1 MKKYIVLLFISLFGF
16 AQQTPAPK
24 QSKSIL
30 ILGAKAHL
38 GNGQVIDNSL
48 ISIIDGKIATIGDA
62 TVMKPAKH
70 DIMIEAA
77 GKHVYPG
84 FIAPNSTLGLVEID
98 AVRASDDESELG
110 DFNPHVRSIIAYNA
124 ESKLVETTRPN
135 GVLLAQITPR
145 GGRIPGTSSIVQL
158 DAWNWE
164 DATIKGNDGI
174 HLNWPRSYSRAGWWA
189 EPGGIEM
196 NKNYDPQVKAIQEY
210 FDNAFA
216 YLGSKNA
223 KKDIPFEAMNGLQS
237 GEKTLFV
244 NANGEK
250 EIIDA
255 ILFKKKNNIKNMTII
270 GGYYAFRV
278 ANLLKENNV
287 SVLLKRVHDLP
298 LLEDEDVN
306 LPYKNAKLLMDAGV
320 LVGLQNSGDMERMQ
334 VRNLPFYAGTC
345 VAWGMDKEKA
355 LQLITSNS
363 AKILGIDANY
373 GTLES
378 GKSATLFISE
388 GDALDMKTNK
398 ITTAFIDG
406 RQISL
411 ESHQTELY
419 ERYKEKFMTNLKRI
433 FSLVMIDFCYA

>member
-1 MKKYIVLLFISLFGF
+1 MKKYIVILFISLFGF
-16 AQQTPAPK
+16 AQQTPALK
-24 QSKSIL
+24 QSKTIL

-38 GNGQVIDNSL
+38 GNGQVIENSL
-48 ISIIDGKIATIGDA
+48 ISIKEGIIATIGDA
-62 TVMKPAKH
+62 TVMKVAKH
-70 DIMIEAA
+70 DITIDAS

-98 AVRASDDESELG
+98 AVRASDDESEIG
-110 DFNPHVRSIIAYNA
+110 EFNPHVRSIIAYNA

-145 GGRIPGTSSIVQL
+145 GGRIAGTSSIVQL

-164 DATIKGNDGI
+164 DAAVKTNDGI

-196 NKNYDPQVKAIQEY
+196 NKNYDPQIKEIQAY

-216 YLGSKNA
+216 YLDSKNA
-223 KKDIPFEAMNGLQS
+223 KKDIPFEAMKGLQS
-237 GEKTLFV
+237 GEKTLYI

-255 ILFKKKNNIKNMTII
+255 VLFKKKNKIKKMVIV
-270 GGYYAFRV
+270 GGYYAFKA
-278 ANLLKENNV
+278 ANLLKENEV
-287 SVLLKRVHDLP
+287 GVLLKRVHDLP

-306 LPYKNAKLLMDAGV
+306 LPYKNAKLLVDAGV
-320 LVGLQNSGDMERMQ
+320 LVALQNAGNMERMQ
-334 VRNLPFYAGTC
+334 TRNLPFYAGTC
-345 VAWGMDKEKA
+345 AAWGLTKEQA
-355 LQLITSNS
+355 LQLITGNS
-363 AKILGIDANY
+363 AKLLGIDNQY

-388 GDALDMKTNK
+388 GDALDMKTNL
-398 ITTAFIDG
+398 ISFAFIDG

-411 ESHQTELY
+411 ESHHTELY
-419 ERYKEKFMTNLKRI
+419 ERYKGKFEQQKK
-433 FSLVMIDFCYA
+433 

>member
-1 MKKYIVLLFISLFGF
+1 MKKYIVLLFISLLGF

-30 ILGAKAHL
+30 IIGAKAHL
-38 GNGQVIDNSL
+38 GNGQVIENSL

-62 TVMKPAKH
+62 TIMKPAKH
-70 DIMIEAA
+70 DIVIEAS

-98 AVRASDDESELG
+98 AVRASDDESEIG
-110 DFNPHVRSIIAYNA
+110 EFNPHVRSIIAYNS
-124 ESKLVETTRPN
+124 ESVVTETTRPN

-145 GGRIPGTSSIVQL
+145 GGRISGTSSIVQL

-164 DATIKGNDGI
+164 DAAIKENDGI

-189 EPGGIEM
+189 EPGGIEA
-196 NKNYDPQVKAIQEY
+196 NKNYEPQIKAIQDY

-216 YLGSKNA
+216 YLNTKNN
-223 KKDIPFEAMNGLQS
+223 KKDIPFEAMKGLQN
-237 GEKTLFV
+237 GEKKLYIHV
-244 NANGEK
+244 NGEK

-255 ILFKKKNNIKNMTII
+255 VLFKKKNNVKNIVI
-270 GGYYAFRV
+270 VGGYYAFKV
-278 ANLLKENNV
+278 STLLKENNV
-287 SVLLKRVHDLP
+287 AVLLKRVHDLP

-306 LPYKNAKLLMDAGV
+306 LPYKNAKMLVDAGV
-320 LVGLQNSGDMERMQ
+320 LVGLENAGDMERMQ
-334 VRNLPFYAGTC
+334 TRNLPFYAGTC
-345 VAWGMDKEKA
+345 AAWGLSKEQA
-355 LQLITSNS
+355 LQLITGNT
-363 AKILGIDANY
+363 AKILGIDNQY

-388 GDALDMKTNK
+388 GDPLDMKTN
-398 ITTAFIDG
+398 IISFAFIDG

-411 ESHQTELY
+411 QSHHTELY
-419 ERYKEKFMTNLKRI
+419 ERYKGKFEQQKK
-433 FSLVMIDFCYA
+433 

>member
-1 MKKYIVLLFISLFGF
+1 MKKYIVILFISLFGF
-16 AQQTPAPK
+16 AQQTPALK
-24 QSKSIL
+24 QSKTIL

-38 GNGQVIDNSL
+38 GNGQVIENSL
-48 ISIIDGKIATIGDA
+48 ISIKEGKIATIGDA

-70 DIMIEAA
+70 DIVIEAS

-98 AVRASDDESELG
+98 AVRASDDESEIG
-110 DFNPHVRSIIAYNA
+110 EFNPHVRSIIAYNA

-145 GGRIPGTSSIVQL
+145 GGRIAGTSSIVQL

-164 DATIKGNDGI
+164 DAAVKINDGI

-196 NKNYDPQVKAIQEY
+196 NKNYDPQIKEIQAY

-216 YLGSKNA
+216 YLDSKNT
-223 KKDIPFEAMNGLQS
+223 KKDIPFEAMKGLQS
-237 GEKTLFV
+237 GEKVLYI

-255 ILFKKKNNIKNMTII
+255 VLFKKKNKIKKMVIV
-270 GGYYAFRV
+270 GGYYAFKV
-278 ANLLKENNV
+278 ANLLKENEV
-287 SVLLKRVHDLP
+287 GVLLKRVHDLP

-306 LPYKNAKLLMDAGV
+306 LPYKNAKLLVNAGV
-320 LVGLQNSGDMERMQ
+320 LVGLQNAGDMERMQ
-334 VRNLPFYAGTC
+334 TRNLPFYAGTC
-345 VAWGMDKEKA
+345 AAWGLTKEQS
-355 LQLITSNS
+355 LQLITGNS
-363 AKILGIDANY
+363 AKLLGIDNQY
-373 GTLES
+373 GTLET

-388 GDALDMKTNK
+388 GDALDMKTNL
-398 ITTAFIDG
+398 ISFAFIDG

-411 ESHQTELY
+411 ESHHTELY
-419 ERYKEKFMTNLKRI
+419 ERYKGKFEQQKK
-433 FSLVMIDFCYA
+433 